1 MRQVV
6 ENFRPPFGLRSRH
19 TQSLISSSPLRRQ
32 IVWRRSAALRAGQK
46 ALLLDGGDG
55 VRLQGFLSVHPAGA
69 GRGLVT
75 LLHGWEGSV
84 NSNYILSNGARLFA
98 AGFDV
103 FRLNFRDHGDTH
115 HLNPG
120 MFHSNR
126 LGEVVNALVD
136 LQAQLQATNWLLAGY
151 SLGGNFAL
159 RVALQSASAGLDL
172 RQVVSICPVIDPAK
186 ALQAMEDGNW
196 FYERYF
202 ERKWNRSLAIKRQCF
217 PALYGDDDWSQL
229 RSIRDRTHYL
239 ATQYAGFKD
248 SEAYY
253 DGYSI
258 AGERLLDLKIPS
270 TVLTAADDPV
280 VPVEDFDKLP
290 DIPQLEVLVSPHGGH
305 CGFLKNWKLES
316 MADDLILQ
324 KAQQGAQSVLHQP
337 EAASPSA
344 ASAANAQLQQPGRV
358 E

>member
-1 MRQVV
+1 MRQKV
-6 ENFRPPFGLRSRH
+6 EGFVPAFGLRSRH
-19 TQSLISSSPLRRQ
+19 TQSLISSSPLRKRV
-32 IVWRRSAALRAGQK
+32 VWRHSEALRAVQK
-46 ALLLDGGDG
+46 PVLLDGGEG
-55 VRLQGFLSVHPAGA
+55 VRLEGYISTQAEGQS
-69 GRGLVT
+69 RGLVV

-126 LGEVVNALVD
+126 LGEVVSALAD
-136 LQAQLQATNWLLAGY
+136 LQAKLQARNWLLAGF

-159 RVALQSASAGLDL
+159 RVALHAETAGLKL
-172 RQVVSICPVIDPAK
+172 GQVVSVCPVIDPAK

-202 ERKWNRSLAIKRQCF
+202 ERKWNRSLTIKRQCF
-217 PALYGDDDWSQL
+217 PELYADDDWSQL
-229 RSIRDRTHYL
+229 RSIRERTHYL
-239 ATQYAGFKD
+239 ATRYAGFKD

-258 AGERLLDLKIPS
+258 AGDRLAGLKVPS
-270 TVLTAADDPV
+270 TLLTAADDPV
-280 VPVEDFDKLP
+280 VPVEDFAALP
-290 DIPQLEVLVSPHGGH
+290 ELPWLNILVSPYGGH
-305 CGFLKNWKLES
+305 CGFLKNWRLES
-316 MADDLILQ
+316 LADDLIPQHAENLNPAIATVPATMAGPTQ
-324 KAQQGAQSVLHQP
+324 AQS
-337 EAASPSA
+337 A
-344 ASAANAQLQQPGRV
+344 
-358 E
+358 